1 MNTYTV
7 TEIDLEAILNQF
19 NWQVDESATNL
30 EEKLLRELQSLE
42 AVYEIFDKMIVG
54 KCAVYHIKRRQGRQS
69 CSGN

>member
-1 MNTYTV
+1 MNNYAV

-42 AVYEIFDKMIVG
+42 AVYNLIQI
-54 KCAVYHIKRRQGRQS
+54 C
-69 CSGN
+69 